1 MKVEEE
7 EVDMLRYFVA
17 IGHYLVGVTLNIFGL
32 YFMEVEIYLGVSFW
46 IFVGGVLL
54 FVVVVV
60 AQQASLNH
68 LRKQKL
74 ILSLLQN

>member
-1 MKVEEE
+1 M
-7 EVDMLRYFVA
+7 
-17 IGHYLVGVTLNIFGL
+17 
-32 YFMEVEIYLGVSFW
+32 SFW

-54 FVVVVV
+54 FVAVVV

-74 ILSLLQN
+74 ILSLLQGEQKITSKFNSNMSIELSENSDAYI